1 MCGGRRLQAADVI
14 GPGQQGM
21 VEGGRRHRKPP
32 EEDDENCDRA
42 GEAGTTPLPHGC
54 ALRRVTDAGT
64 WPQTPLGLI
73 YHPILFLQIFSHCL
87 SKEDTSRGRL
97 CPNLPQP
104 GASGLGGLS
113 PCREALP
120 FPWLASLTVLQ
131 GQPWLDARLDTPLSL
146 CTELFVWHR
155 PWTWWVKGIS
165 FQLRKLTG
173 T

>member
-1 MCGGRRLQAADVI
+1 MCRGRRLQAADVI

-32 EEDDENCDRA
+32 EEDDEDCDRA
-42 GEAGTTPLPHGC
+42 GEADTTPLPHGC

-64 WPQTPLGLI
+64 RPQAPLGLI
-73 YHPILFLQIFSHCL
+73 YHLILFLQMFSHCL

-104 GASGLGGLS
+104 RASGLGGLS
-113 PCREALP
+113 PCRGALP
-120 FPWLASLTVLQ
+120 FPWPASLTVLQ
-131 GQPWLDARLDTPLSL
+131 GQPWLYARLDTPLSL

-155 PWTWWVKGIS
+155 PWTW
-165 FQLRKLTG
+165 
-173 T
+173 